1 MKQVVLLPLLISVL
15 INSALGMEL
24 LPYKNPDLSDEER
37 VQDLLSRMTL
47 AEKIGQMSQYVG
59 PKHIARSEKNLTLEA
74 MKASDAFGMYPS
86 LHSSQI
92 PNVIRAGKIGSFL
105 HVTDPVEAN
114 LLQRYASQSR
124 LAIPLLIGID
134 AIHGNG
140 LVRGA
145 TIYPSPI
152 TMASSWNLD
161 LVKQSAIET
170 AREVRASGAQWT
182 FTPNIDIARD
192 PRWGRVG
199 ETFGEDDFLVSEM
212 GVAVINGLQSGD
224 FDEEGQVLATAKHF
238 IAGGDP
244 INGLNLSPMDLSI
257 RSLREDHF
265 PPFERAIEAGVFSV
279 MAAHNEVNGV
289 PAHANHFLLSEVLRD
304 EWAFTG
310 FVVSDWMD
318 VERLHTYHRTAEN
331 FKEAVYQS
339 VSAGIDMHM
348 HGPKFFE
355 PLRQLVT
362 ENRISTSRIDAA
374 VRPILLA
381 KFRLGLFERA
391 QVDPSVTKKLLF
403 NKEHQKT
410 GLELARQGIVLL
422 KNEANTLPLTAGTRI
437 FVTGP
442 NADNH
447 SLMGDWV
454 LRQPKENITTVVEG
468 LRQVGNGV
476 MEIDYLDLEG
486 SVKRIEP
493 EMIAT
498 AVKRAES
505 ADVALVVVGSNPLR
519 FDRKGK
525 TSGENVARSS
535 LGLFGQQ
542 LALVQAIHATG
553 VPTVVILINGR
564 PLAEP
569 WVVNNVAALIEAWE
583 PGALGGR
590 ALAEIIVG
598 QVNPSGKMPITV
610 PYSAGHLKASYN
622 HKPTATVRKYIDAP
636 THNLYEF
643 GDGLSYT
650 DFAYSDVKLSRLTMS
665 MGESTQLSVVVRN
678 VGERS
683 GDEVVQLYVR
693 DDFSAVTRPVKE
705 LKGFKRVSLAPGA
718 AQEVYFDITPEALG
732 YFGIDMSWQVE
743 PGDFS
748 IMVGGSSRSRDL
760 ETVTLRVRPE

>member
-1 MKQVVLLPLLISVL
+1 MKQVVFLPLLISVL

-59 PKHIARSEKNLTLEA
+59 PKHIARSEKNLTLEE

-161 LVKQSAIET
+161 LVKQSSVET

-422 KNEANTLPLTAGTRI
+422 KNEANTLPISAGTRI

-542 LALVQAIHATG
+542 LDLVQAIHATG

-569 WVVNNVAALIEAWE
+569 WVVDNVAALIEAWE

-610 PYSAGHLKASYN
+610 PYSAGHLKAIYN
-622 HKPTATVRKYIDAP
+622 HKPTATVRKYVDAP
-636 THNLYEF
+636 TRNLYEF

-650 DFAYSDVKLSRLTMS
+650 DFAYSDVKLSRSTMS
-665 MGESTQLSVVVRN
+665 MGESTRLSVVVRN
-678 VGERS
+678 VGART

>member
-1 MKQVVLLPLLISVL
+1 MKQVALLPLLISVL
-15 INSALGMEL
+15 IDSALGMEL
-24 LPYKNPDLSDEER
+24 LPYKNPDLSDEAR
-37 VQDLLSRMTL
+37 VEDLLSRMTL

-59 PKHIARSEKNLTLEA
+59 PKHIARSEKNLTLEE

-114 LLQRYASQSR
+114 ILQHYASQSR

-161 LVKQSAIET
+161 LVKQSSVET

-362 ENRISTSRIDAA
+362 ENRISASRIDAA

-410 GLELARQGIVLL
+410 ALELARQGIVLL
-422 KNEANTLPLTAGTRI
+422 KNEANTLPLSAGTRI

-486 SVKRIEP
+486 SVKHIEP

-498 AVKRAES
+498 AVRRAES

-553 VPTVVILINGR
+553 VPTVVILVNGR

-569 WVVNNVAALIEAWE
+569 WVVDNVAA
-583 PGALGGR
+583 P
-590 ALAEIIVG
+590 V
-598 QVNPSGKMPITV
+598 
-610 PYSAGHLKASYN
+610 
-622 HKPTATVRKYIDAP
+622 
-636 THNLYEF
+636 
-643 GDGLSYT
+643 SYT
-650 DFAYSDVKLSRLTMS
+650 HLTLP
-665 MGESTQLSVVVRN
+665 T
-678 VGERS
+678 
-683 GDEVVQLYVR
+683 
-693 DDFSAVTRPVKE
+693 
-705 LKGFKRVSLAPGA
+705 KRIV
-718 AQEVYFDITPEALG
+718 
-732 YFGIDMSWQVE
+732 
-743 PGDFS
+743 
-748 IMVGGSSRSRDL
+748 
-760 ETVTLRVRPE
+760 

>member
-493 EMIAT
+493 EMIAA

>member
-1 MKQVVLLPLLISVL
+1 
-15 INSALGMEL
+15 
-24 LPYKNPDLSDEER
+24 
-37 VQDLLSRMTL
+37 
-47 AEKIGQMSQYVG
+47 
-59 PKHIARSEKNLTLEA
+59 
-74 MKASDAFGMYPS
+74 
-86 LHSSQI
+86 
-92 PNVIRAGKIGSFL
+92 
-105 HVTDPVEAN
+105 
-114 LLQRYASQSR
+114 
-124 LAIPLLIGID
+124 
-134 AIHGNG
+134 
-140 LVRGA
+140 
-145 TIYPSPI
+145 
-152 TMASSWNLD
+152 
-161 LVKQSAIET
+161 
-170 AREVRASGAQWT
+170 
-182 FTPNIDIARD
+182 
-192 PRWGRVG
+192 
-199 ETFGEDDFLVSEM
+199 
-212 GVAVINGLQSGD
+212 
-224 FDEEGQVLATAKHF
+224 
-238 IAGGDP
+238 
-244 INGLNLSPMDLSI
+244 MDLSI

-498 AVKRAES
+498 AVKRAQS

-569 WVVNNVAALIEAWE
+569 WVVDNVAALIEAWE

-610 PYSAGHLKASYN
+610 PYSAGHLKAIYN

-693 DDFSAVTRPVKE
+693 DNFSAVTRPVKE

-760 ETVTLRVRPE
+760 ETVTLRVRSE